1 MRSPYRKTITV
12 AVVYLAASAVATVVA
27 VQHDLP
33 AHVFNSTSDNPV
45 SQDLVSRG
53 TALSAPIQ
61 MLVVLAVLIVL
72 AALRWRGRSIAVIGI
87 VIYGGLSLL
96 GSLFEHIVPRVFSP
110 RSFDPVLAILIVTV
124 AGTALLMV
132 VFGCQELISHRK
144 RAPAGPSADPHE
156 GATQT
161 RS

>member
-12 AVVYLAASAVATVVA
+12 AVVHLAASVVATVVA
-27 VQHDLP
+27 VQRDLP
-33 AHVFNSTSDNPV
+33 AHVFNMTSDKPL
-45 SQDLVSRG
+45 SQDWVSRG
-53 TALSAPIQ
+53 TALSAPLQ
-61 MLVVLAVLIVL
+61 MLAILTVLIVL
-72 AALRWRGRSIAVIGI
+72 TALRWRGRRIAVIGI

-132 VFGCQELISHRK
+132 VFGCRELIGHRK
-144 RAPAGPSADPHE
+144 RAPDGSA
-156 GATQT
+156 
-161 RS
+161 